1 MECQYTTQ
9 GFYKCQLPSK
19 SSEVVIKKNDDN
31 ILKYIASDAQY
42 DMQMKSMLYQLRVT
56 PNGYRKHL
64 ASEDNL

>member
-1 MECQYTTQ
+1 M
-9 GFYKCQLPSK
+9 PSK